1 MLLKILIAG
10 DGGQG
15 VQTVAEVISRAAFLK
30 NFFVSFIPNY
40 CLEQRGGVSL
50 AFIQIGDHDISYP
63 KFSTPDILIVMSDQA
78 RERVAGYKRKSVK
91 LIDIKDFQNILID
104 NDIKNSSQNVFI
116 LGILG
121 KILRSK
127 KIILDKEIFSIL
139 EKKLSEKV
147 NWEENK
153 KAYLLANK

>member
-1 MLLKILIAG
+1 MILKILIAG

-15 VQTVAEVISRAAFLK
+15 VQTIAEIISRAAFLK

-40 CLEQRGGVSL
+40 GLEQRGGVSL
-50 AFIQIGDHDISYP
+50 AFIQIGDHDVVYP
-63 KFSTPDILIVMSDQA
+63 KFSIPDILIIMSDQA

-91 LIDIKDFQNILID
+91 IIDIKDLKNILLD
-104 NDIKNSSQNVFI
+104 YNIKDSSNNIFI

-139 EKKLSEKV
+139 EDKLGEKI